1 MSLPDLSV
9 RRPVAM
15 SCLIIALAILG
26 VNAYRKMGLE
36 LMPSV
41 DIPYITVITVYPGA
55 TPEEIETDIAKR
67 IEDKMVTIA
76 GLKHVGSTCIENA
89 CQTLL
94 EFRLGIDVDIAA
106 TDVRE
111 KLDLVRNDF
120 PEDVED
126 PIVMKFDVNATP
138 IITLAL
144 TGDATVEEL
153 FDYGDNTLRDRL
165 TVIPGVADVTLVGG
179 SKREVHVQLDRD
191 KVAARGLTSLHVVE
205 AIKSGV
211 RTIPAGRIRS
221 DGSEYV
227 VKFDGDMKTVDAIND
242 LEITGDDGSRCYVRD
257 VGHAFMTT
265 KELREAAFFDGAPAI
280 SIQVVKRSEANAVA
294 VVDEVKK
301 AIAQINEE
309 LPGGM
314 VLEWVTDDGTF
325 TRAVIDSAW
334 SDVIQ
339 GVILTAI
346 ILFLFLYNIR
356 STFIVAV
363 TMPLTL
369 VIGLFFIQMLGYT
382 LNTMTLLS
390 MGLSVGILVTNSIV
404 VIESIVSGL
413 NAGLPP
419 KEAARVGSKEV
430 FVAVLASASTNM
442 VVLFP
447 LAVMKTMVGL
457 FIGPFVWTM
466 LIVTVVSLFISFT
479 LTPLL
484 ASLIL
489 RPVRK
494 DSKHPLVYMQRAW
507 DWMFGLVVKVYRGVL
522 ILTERYRP
530 LALLVVLGIGFLF
543 VFTLGQAKNLGMS
556 LGESPDRGELF
567 IKAEFPTY
575 YSMETTLGRLKEM
588 EALVETLPHLRHCV
602 SRVGKVEAGFGRS
615 SDGVY
620 LAQILLRFNERT
632 ERKETIEDLMEEVRR
647 RMANFPDCIQSV
659 AQPSFVGGQEAPIQ
673 LEVSGADL
681 TVLDSL
687 ALKIAQ
693 KTAEAPGFV
702 DLDTSVRSG
711 KPELRVRPDRTVLS
725 DMGIPPLQ
733 LGMMLRG
740 NLEGITAGTYKQ
752 DARNYDIVV
761 KFSDEEGKNQIRDF
775 LLPAAPGRPIP
786 LNTVGSVQE
795 STTPVQIPRKDK
807 KRVAKVFA
815 DLSHDLSL
823 GDGVEEIERIIQTND
838 LLPPGYS
845 HNFAGE
851 YEIMKEGQTEM
862 AEAGLI
868 AIILVI
874 LTLAALLESFKQPFL
889 ILVTLP
895 IGLIGVIWAL
905 LLTGHAMSIFVLMSV
920 VMLIG
925 IVVNNAILIVDQFNQ
940 MVAKGASRH
949 AAMIDAACD
958 QFRPIIM
965 ITLAGILGMMP
976 LALGKGIGAEMRNGV
991 GIASVGGMF
1000 ASGILSLVLVPVL
1013 YDLFTRKAK
1022 NGKKPQD

>member
-76 GLKHVGSTCIENA
+76 GLKHVSSTCIENA

-179 SKREVHVQLDRD
+179 AKREVHVQLDRD

-227 VKFDGDMKTVDAIND
+227 VKFDGDMQTVDAIND
-242 LEITGDDGSRCYVRD
+242 LEITGDNGSRCYVRD
-257 VGHAFMTT
+257 VGRAFMTT
-265 KELREAAFFDGAPAI
+265 KEQREAAFFDGTPAI

-301 AIAQINEE
+301 AIALINEE

-466 LIVTVVSLFISFT
+466 LIVTVVSLF
-479 LTPLL
+479 
-484 ASLIL
+484 
-489 RPVRK
+489 
-494 DSKHPLVYMQRAW
+494 Y
-507 DWMFGLVVKVYRGVL
+507 
-522 ILTERYRP
+522 
-530 LALLVVLGIGFLF
+530 FLY
-543 VFTLGQAKNLGMS
+543 V
-556 LGESPDRGELF
+556 D
-567 IKAEFPTY
+567 
-575 YSMETTLGRLKEM
+575 
-588 EALVETLPHLRHCV
+588 
-602 SRVGKVEAGFGRS
+602 
-615 SDGVY
+615 
-620 LAQILLRFNERT
+620 
-632 ERKETIEDLMEEVRR
+632 
-647 RMANFPDCIQSV
+647 
-659 AQPSFVGGQEAPIQ
+659 
-673 LEVSGADL
+673 
-681 TVLDSL
+681 
-687 ALKIAQ
+687 
-693 KTAEAPGFV
+693 TA
-702 DLDTSVRSG
+702 
-711 KPELRVRPDRTVLS
+711 
-725 DMGIPPLQ
+725 
-733 LGMMLRG
+733 
-740 NLEGITAGTYKQ
+740 
-752 DARNYDIVV
+752 
-761 KFSDEEGKNQIRDF
+761 
-775 LLPAAPGRPIP
+775 
-786 LNTVGSVQE
+786 
-795 STTPVQIPRKDK
+795 
-807 KRVAKVFA
+807 
-815 DLSHDLSL
+815 
-823 GDGVEEIERIIQTND
+823 
-838 LLPPGYS
+838 
-845 HNFAGE
+845 
-851 YEIMKEGQTEM
+851 
-862 AEAGLI
+862 
-868 AIILVI
+868 
-874 LTLAALLESFKQPFL
+874 
-889 ILVTLP
+889 
-895 IGLIGVIWAL
+895 
-905 LLTGHAMSIFVLMSV
+905 
-920 VMLIG
+920 
-925 IVVNNAILIVDQFNQ
+925 
-940 MVAKGASRH
+940 
-949 AAMIDAACD
+949 
-958 QFRPIIM
+958 
-965 ITLAGILGMMP
+965 AGIAHP
-976 LALGKGIGAEMRNGV
+976 P
-991 GIASVGGMF
+991 
-1000 ASGILSLVLVPVL
+1000 SG
-1013 YDLFTRKAK
+1013 
-1022 NGKKPQD
+1022 